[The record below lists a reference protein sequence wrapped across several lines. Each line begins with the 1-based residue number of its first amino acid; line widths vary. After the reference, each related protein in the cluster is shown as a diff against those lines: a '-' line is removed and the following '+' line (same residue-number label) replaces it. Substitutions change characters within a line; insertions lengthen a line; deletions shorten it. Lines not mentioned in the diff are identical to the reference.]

1 MKTKRL
7 KIVYARQRG
16 IARAL
21 LFMNALLWVVI
32 TIVTSID
39 MVANSNGL
47 PTVLAAFFLL
57 FNATVMFLFG
67 RTLDS
72 WDKPVYGIAL
82 VAVLLNAVL
91 AFTGLPDPLYMS
103 ALILDILIL
112 LSLLSLQ
119 KYYFQ

>member
-16 IARAL
+16 IARVL

-47 PTVLAAFFLL
+47 PTVLVAFFLL
-57 FNATVMFLFG
+57 FNATVMFLLG